1 MKAIFLVLG
10 VVLVLGLAAAYVAD
24 QPHPAVVEEGDARD
38 YFDQSAA
45 IEDRILALERAVAEE
60 RDARQLLEDE
70 LQALYAEIDALA
82 SQPDAEEDEAEEAVA
97 AAREIRNRFNRPGSA
112 RSSVERRVDGLV
124 SAGLSQ
130 DRAEWIVKRENELQL
145 EAMQARFE
153 ARRTGEPVDRFD
165 PAFNPGAALR
175 AELGDAE
182 YEQYLAASGR
192 STSVSINSVMES
204 SPAAVAG
211 LQPGDRIVSYDGQRV
226 FNTFELNMQTMRG
239 TPGDTVVVDILRDGA
254 PMQVVVPRGPVGI
267 YTRDSRRRR

>member
-82 SQPDAEEDEAEEAVA
+82 SQPDAGENEAEEAVA
-97 AAREIRNRFNRPGSA
+97 AAREVRNRFDRA
-112 RSSVERRVDGLV
+112 RADRSSTERRVDDLV
-124 SAGLSQ
+124 SSGLSP
-130 DRAEWIVKRENELQL
+130 DRAEWIVKREDELQL

-182 YEQYLAASGR
+182 YEQYLEASGR
-192 STSVSINSVMES
+192 PTSVSVNSVMES

-239 TPGDTVVVDILRDGA
+239 TPGDMVVVDILRDGA